1 MAMCGA
7 ELEEMLRNVFPD
19 AEIHLKDTMGDQD
32 HYEVVLTS
40 DVFLGKTRVEQHQ
53 MVYGALGDVLKER
66 LHAISV
72 KTQPFT
78 KDA

>member
-1 MAMCGA
+1 MAMCA
-7 ELEEMLRNVFPD
+7 TELEGMLRNVFPD
-19 AEIHLKDTMGDQD
+19 ATIHLTDTMGDQD